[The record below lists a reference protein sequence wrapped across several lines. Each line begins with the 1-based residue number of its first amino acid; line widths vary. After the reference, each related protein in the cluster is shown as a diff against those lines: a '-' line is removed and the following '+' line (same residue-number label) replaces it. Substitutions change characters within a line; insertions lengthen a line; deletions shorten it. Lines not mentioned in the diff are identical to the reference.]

1 MTVYTDKG
9 RVPVPEGWTV
19 EQLIKLLEEMGHT
32 ILRCEEETR
41 VAS

>member
-1 MTVYTDKG
+1 MTIYTDKG

-19 EQLIKLLEEMGHT
+19 EQLIKLLEEMGHV
-32 ILRCEEETR
+32 ILEKKKAR